1 MRNPETFDP
10 LRVLSAA
17 VPKGLRQWEQG
28 LYQQQQGRRALFT
41 EELKG
46 SSAEL
51 AFKYAVM
58 RINKDRNL
66 LPNVTFQYDIQYV
79 PRGNSFRAAKMACH
93 LIKEGAATIF
103 GPSDPVVGGHI
114 QSLADSLD
122 IPHIESRLDL
132 ETDVKDFSINL
143 HPDSQVMGN
152 SLKDLVSYLNWTKI
166 AVLYQ
171 DDISLINLQELV
183 RPFPPKNVEY
193 QFRRAENFT
202 ATLLDIRSRGIYSM
216 IVDVR
221 PENLTAFLRAI
232 LQIQLNDYKYHYHFA
247 TYDIEAFNLEDFQY
261 NFVNIT
267 AFRMV
272 DSDNETVRAILN
284 DMEKFTPYGQN
295 ILNKT
300 NVITTEAALT
310 FDAVY
315 AFAHGMNDLSRATQ
329 LRPSNVSCEEGLSW
343 SEGTSLFNLISM
355 VDYHGLTGKIRFNE
369 GNRTSLKLDLLKLRQ
384 DRLVKVGEWTSHKRL
399 NIINHGAFHDFG
411 TTNIT
416 LRVTTIESVPFMM
429 PKKQKAAGGHQ
440 LDTSSDKGKDPGI
453 TGGFNRTGNIH
464 EDYEGYIMDLLNK
477 LAEKLG
483 FHYDLYLVPDNKF
496 GVENTTTL
504 EWNGMVR
511 EIIEKNADLAVA
523 PMTINFARESVIDF
537 TKPFMN
543 LGIQI
548 LFKLPS
554 GMPVRLFSFMSPLDT
569 YIWMYVLCAYVLV
582 SCTMFLVARFS
593 PYEWKDPHPCVKESG
608 LMENQFSLGNSFWFT
623 IVTLMHQGCDLNPK
637 ATSTRMV
644 GTIWWFFTLILIS
657 SYTANLAAFLTVER
671 MITPIESV
679 EDLAEQSKIAYGTL
693 DSGSTMTFFRDSK
706 LELYRKMWR
715 YMKNRP
721 SVFVST
727 YEEGVER
734 VLQGNYAFLME
745 STMLD
750 YKVQRDCNLTAIGTL
765 LDNKGYGIGTPIGSP
780 WRDKLS
786 LAILD
791 LQEKGVTQELYNK
804 WWKAPGLTCSRD
816 EKNKEGKANALGI
829 GNIGGVFVVLLVG
842 LAFAILIAI
851 FEFIWNA
858 RNNSQVD
865 RQSLCTEM
873 ANELRFAVRCGA
885 SRQRPAFDNSH
896 SSKRRCSKCLK
907 SGGTFVP
914 SALDLPFPPPPP
926 FPSGIHHHHH
936 RENGPIC
943 VGIGGMGGGRPPSPY
958 DYDDT

>member
-1 MRNPETFDP
+1 
-10 LRVLSAA
+10 
-17 VPKGLRQWEQG
+17 
-28 LYQQQQGRRALFT
+28 
-41 EELKG
+41 
-46 SSAEL
+46 
-51 AFKYAVM
+51 
-58 RINKDRNL
+58 
-66 LPNVTFQYDIQYV
+66 
-79 PRGNSFRAAKMACH
+79 MACQ
-93 LIKEGAATIF
+93 LISQGAATIF

-143 HPDSQVMGN
+143 HPDPQVMGN

-193 QFRRAENFT
+193 QFRRADNFT

-232 LQIQLNDYKYHYHFA
+232 LQIQMNDYKYHYHFA

-272 DSDNETVRAILN
+272 DSENETVRAILN

-310 FDAVY
+310 YDAVY
-315 AFAHGMNDLSRATQ
+315 AFAHGMNDLSRATAAQ
-329 LRPSNVSCEEGLSW
+329 LRPSNVSCGDGLSW
-343 SEGTSLFNLISM
+343 AEGTSLFNLISM
-355 VDYHGLTGKIRFNE
+355 VDYYGLTGNIRFNE

-384 DRLVKVGEWTSHKRL
+384 DRLVKVGEWTSQRRL
-399 NIINHGAFHDFG
+399 NIVNHGAFHDFG
-411 TTNIT
+411 STNIT

-429 PKKQKAAGGHQ
+429 PKKQKAVVGAAAPGEEASAGGGPRAGAHREGAAAAGAVGISSSGSSALGGGGAAAGGTPGGYGGHHGAYHHHHHHHQ
-440 LDTSSDKGKDPGI
+440 AHSS
-453 TGGFNRTGNIH
+453 NSTGNIY
-464 EDYEGYIMDLLNK
+464 EDYEGYIMDLLK
-477 LAEKLG
+477 ILAEQLG

-496 GVENTTTL
+496 GVMNTSTQ

-554 GMPVRLFSFMSPLDT
+554 GMPVKLFSFMSPLDT

-679 EDLAEQSKIAYGTL
+679 EDLADQSKIAYGTL

-706 LELYRKMWR
+706 LELYQKMWR

-721 SVFVST
+721 TVFVST
-727 YEEGVER
+727 YEEGVEK
-734 VLQGNYAFLME
+734 VLEGNYAFLME

-750 YKVQRDCNLTAIGTL
+750 YKVQRDCNLTAVGGL

-791 LQEKGVTQELYNK
+791 LQEKGVTQQLYNK
-804 WWKAPGLTCSRD
+804 WWKSPGLTCSRD

-829 GNIGGVFVVLLVG
+829 GNIGGVFVVLLIG
-842 LAFAILIAI
+842 LAFAILTAI

-865 RQSLCTEM
+865 RRSLCTEM

-885 SRQRPAFDNSH
+885 SRQRPAFDSGHNH
-896 SSKRRCSKCLK
+896 PAKRRCSKCLQG
-907 SGGTFVP
+907 STFVT

-926 FPSGIHHHHH
+926 FPGHAGHGI

-943 VGIGGMGGGRPPSPY
+943 VGIGGGSCSGPGLARPPSPY